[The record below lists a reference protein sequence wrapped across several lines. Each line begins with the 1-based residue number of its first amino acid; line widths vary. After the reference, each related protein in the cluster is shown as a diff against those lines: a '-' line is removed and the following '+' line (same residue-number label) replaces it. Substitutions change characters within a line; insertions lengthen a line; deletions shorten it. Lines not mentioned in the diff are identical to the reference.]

1 VIGPVFYLHGFA
13 SSANSTKAAY
23 FAERLRA
30 SGITL
35 RCPDFNEP
43 DFATLTM
50 TRMLDQL
57 NRDLPDGKTEPPATL
72 AGSSLGGALAV
83 LAAARWP
90 DRIERLV
97 LLAPAVMI
105 AKPDHHL
112 LPAGKME
119 EWQRRGVLPFF
130 HYAYGEERLL
140 NYAFHQDTLR
150 HDPYE
155 AAFSQPTLVF
165 QGTRDQSVDPEMVE
179 DFARSRP
186 NIALS
191 MLDDDHQLIASLP
204 VIWGHVARWLGLVA

>member
-1 VIGPVFYLHGFA
+1 MIGPVFYLHGFA
-13 SSANSTKAAY
+13 SSAHSTKAAY

-30 SGITL
+30 SGITM

-43 DFATLTM
+43 DFAALTM

-57 NRDLPDGKTEPPATL
+57 DRELPDGRTEPAATV

-90 DRIERLV
+90 DRIERLI

-105 AKPDHHL
+105 AKPGHHL
-112 LPAGKME
+112 LPADKVE

-155 AAFSQPTLVF
+155 VAFLQPTLAF
-165 QGTRDQSVDPEMVE
+165 QGTRDRSVDPAMVE
-179 DFARSRP
+179 HFARSRP
-186 NIALS
+186 NITLS

-204 VIWGHVARWLGLVA
+204 VIWDRIARWLGLAA